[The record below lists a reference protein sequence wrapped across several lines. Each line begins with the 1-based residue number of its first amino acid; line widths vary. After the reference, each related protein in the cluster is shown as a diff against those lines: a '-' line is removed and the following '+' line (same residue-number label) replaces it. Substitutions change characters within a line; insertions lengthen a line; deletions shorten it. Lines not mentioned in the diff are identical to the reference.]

1 MAISS
6 PIFDELLDYL
16 IEKATPQE
24 VLAFHPS
31 EKAQQRASDLLDK
44 NNDGT
49 ISSTEL
55 LELEQLRQYDAMLS
69 KLKLKAEIALRNL

>member
-24 VLAFHPS
+24 VLAFRPS
-31 EKAQQRASDLLDK
+31 DNAQARA
-44 NNDGT
+44 T
-49 ISSTEL
+49 
-55 LELEQLRQYDAMLS
+55 
-69 KLKLKAEIALRNL
+69 

>member
-1 MAISS
+1 MVIHS

-31 EKAQQRASDLLDK
+31 ELAQLRA
-44 NNDGT
+44 
-49 ISSTEL
+49 TEL
-55 LELEQLRQYDAMLS
+55 LNKNNEGTITAGESHELEQLRQYDVMLT
-69 KLKLKAEIALRNL
+69 KLKLKAELALRNP

>member
-24 VLAFHPS
+24 VLAFQPS
-31 EKAQQRASDLLDK
+31 ENAQERASELLNK
-44 NNDGT
+44 NSDGT
-49 ISSTEL
+49 ITAGESH
-55 LELEQLRQYDAMLS
+55 ELEQLRQYDVMLT
-69 KLKLKAEIALRNL
+69 KLKLKAELALRSS

>member
-24 VLAFHPS
+24 VLSFRPS
-31 EKAQQRASDLLDK
+31 DNAQARATELLDK
-44 NNDGT
+44 NNEGT
-49 ISSTEL
+49 ITPSEVH
-55 LELEQLRQYDAMLS
+55 ELEQLRQYNAMLV
-69 KLKLKAEIALRNL
+69 KLKLKAELAIRNS